1 MPVYLH
7 PQAVA
12 NCQVPNASKRI
23 RVIDAL
29 RGITLFGI
37 LIIHSTASFMEVLE
51 ASFNPEL
58 SSVLDKIVRKSVGNL
73 FSNTLYSI
81 FSFLFGLS
89 FAIQLKNS
97 LSKKKSFNLLFIWR
111 LIILLL
117 IGYCHSLFFDR
128 DILQLYALLGLLLV
142 LCAKLKS
149 NVLLTLSF
157 SLFMISLI
165 CIFYNA
171 EISVII
177 VPLGEFAR
185 ESNFFRLLGLHKFD
199 SQVLTGRL
207 FSTASLFLLGLYAG
221 RKKVFEDN
229 TENHRIFWK
238 MLYASLSIVIIIF
251 VLYKIL
257 QAAEVHEYATD
268 TVFAVEK
275 IAQSFFYVA
284 VIVKLYQIR
293 AFNKVANWLVPMG
306 KMGLTAYIT
315 QSLFIITFYSLDPL
329 VITQIG
335 LTGALGITII
345 FFISQLLFASLW
357 MSRYRYGPLEWLW
370 RSITYLK
377 WQPI

>member
-23 RVIDAL
+23 QVIDAL

-58 SSVLDKIVRKSVGNL
+58 SSVLDKIVRKNVGNL

-221 RKKVFEDN
+221 RKKVFEYN
-229 TENHRIFWK
+229 TEIHRIFCK
-238 MLYASLSIVIIIF
+238 MLCASRYIVIISL
-251 VLYKIL
+251 VLYKIF
-257 QAAEVHEYATD
+257 QTA
-268 TVFAVEK
+268 
-275 IAQSFFYVA
+275 
-284 VIVKLYQIR
+284 
-293 AFNKVANWLVPMG
+293 KVL
-306 KMGLTAYIT
+306 
-315 QSLFIITFYSLDPL
+315 
-329 VITQIG
+329 
-335 LTGALGITII
+335 
-345 FFISQLLFASLW
+345 
-357 MSRYRYGPLEWLW
+357 
-370 RSITYLK
+370 
-377 WQPI
+377 